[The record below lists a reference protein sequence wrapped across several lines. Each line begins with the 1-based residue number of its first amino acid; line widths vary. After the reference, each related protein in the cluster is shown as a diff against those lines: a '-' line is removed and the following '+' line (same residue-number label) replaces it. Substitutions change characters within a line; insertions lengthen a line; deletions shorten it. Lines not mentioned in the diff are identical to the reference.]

1 MQFHDE
7 EETVMSAS
15 IPSREEIVKAA
26 QALVPTL
33 RDRAQD
39 TEDLRRIPDE
49 TIADLRKAG
58 LHKLFVP
65 KRYGGF
71 EMPWGTHVDV
81 SRTLGQGCGST
92 GWVSSVVLTHTFL
105 FGRFEEEAQ
114 DDVWGDNPDAII
126 STGFAG
132 GGQATP
138 TDGGFHVSGR
148 WKFASGVDHADAML
162 VGAKLPNSKAAFND
176 LWIVLKKNDFEILD
190 TWQSEG
196 LRGTGSKDIKVDNVF
211 VPTHRTL
218 DMKTMAEDPPGAK
231 LHEYYLYGVEFHSY
245 FITLLAGPILGAAR
259 GAYNE
264 YVGQTMSRV
273 GAMMGESIIDQPA
286 VQVHVA
292 ESLTELETADMLI
305 DNLCDRL
312 HTLGMNGES
321 INGEFK
327 LRAYRDLVMAGKLA
341 HSSADRLSR
350 MMGVSAQTG
359 RNAVQRLYR
368 DVRTMSTHS
377 ALHWEAGLQRS
388 GKYIFGLPTGD
399 PKIDGE
405 TKLKQAAE

>member
-1 MQFHDE
+1 MPGPHSNDVPTRQE
-7 EETVMSAS
+7 V
-15 IPSREEIVKAA
+15 IKAA
-26 QALVPTL
+26 ADLMPVL
-33 RDRAQD
+33 RERAQD
-39 TEDLRRIPDE
+39 TEDLRRLPDE
-49 TIADLRKAG
+49 TIADLRAAG
-58 LHKLFVP
+58 LHKLFTP

-71 EMPWGTHVDV
+71 EMPWGTHVDI

-92 GWVSSVVLTHTFL
+92 GWVSSVVFTHTFL
-105 FGRFEEEAQ
+105 FGRFKEEAQ
-114 DDVWGDNPDAII
+114 EDVWGEYPDAII

-138 TDGGFHVSGR
+138 TEGGFTVSGC

-162 VGAKLPNSKAAFND
+162 VGAKLPNSTASFND
-176 LWIVLKKNDFEILD
+176 LWIVLKKDDFEILD

-196 LRGTGSKDIKVDNVF
+196 LKGTGSKDIKVDNAF
-211 VPTHRTL
+211 IPAHRTL
-218 DMKTMAEDPPGAK
+218 TMTEMSDTPPGAK
-231 LHEYYLYGVEFHSY
+231 LHDYYLYGVEFHSY
-245 FITLLAGPILGAAR
+245 FLTLLAGPILGAAR

-264 YVGQTMSRV
+264 YVAQTLTRR

-305 DNLCDRL
+305 DGLCDRL
-312 HTLGMNGES
+312 HARGMKGQD
-321 INGEFK
+321 ITGAFK

-377 ALHWEAGLQRS
+377 ALHWESGMQRS

-399 PKIDGE
+399 PKVDNE
-405 TKLKQAAE
+405 MKLKQAAE

>member
-1 MQFHDE
+1 
-7 EETVMSAS
+7 MSAS
-15 IPSREEIVKAA
+15 SPSSIPTRQEIIKAA
-26 QALVPTL
+26 ESLVPVL

-39 TEDLRRIPDE
+39 TEDLRRLPDE
-49 TIADLRKAG
+49 TIADLRAAG
-58 LHKLFVP
+58 IHKLFTP
-65 KRYGGF
+65 KRFGGF

-81 SRTLGQGCGST
+81 SRILGQGCGST
-92 GWVSSVVLTHTFL
+92 GWVSSVVFAHTFL
-105 FGRFEEEAQ
+105 FGRFELEAQ
-114 DDVWGDNPDAII
+114 EEVWGEHADAII

-138 TDGGFHVSGR
+138 TEGGFTVNGR

-162 VGAKLPNSKAAFND
+162 VGAKLPNSKATFND
-176 LWIVLKKNDFEILD
+176 MWLVLKKGDFEILD

-196 LRGTGSKDIKVDNVF
+196 LRGTGSKDIKVENVF

-218 DMKTMAEDPPGAK
+218 DMKTMSDNPPGAK
-231 LHEYYLYGVEFHSY
+231 IHDYYLYGVEFHSY

-264 YVGQTMSRV
+264 YIAQTMTRV
-273 GAMMGESIIDQPA
+273 GAMMGESIIEQPA

-292 ESLTELETADMLI
+292 ESLAELETADMLI

-312 HTLGMNGES
+312 HALGMNGQD
-321 INGEFK
+321 ITGEFK

-377 ALHWEAGLQRS
+377 ALHWEAGMQRS
-388 GKYIFGLPTGD
+388 GKYIFFLPTGD
-399 PKIDGE
+399 PKIDSE
-405 TKLKQAAE
+405 MKLKQAAE